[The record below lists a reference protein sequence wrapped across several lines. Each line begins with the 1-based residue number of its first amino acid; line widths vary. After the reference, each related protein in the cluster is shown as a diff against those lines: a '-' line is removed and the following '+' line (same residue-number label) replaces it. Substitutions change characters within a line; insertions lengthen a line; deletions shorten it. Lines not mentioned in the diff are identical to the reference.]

1 MMVVLSSLEIAR
13 DRLERIRDQLRI
25 AEEGVDIDSV
35 LYMNLMEILD
45 DNGPI
50 DYPYDPNRMTDK
62 QKEYAEG
69 VSG

>member
-1 MMVVLSSLEIAR
+1 MMTELEIFR

-50 DYPYDPNRMTDK
+50 DYPYDPRKMTDE
-62 QKEYAEG
+62 QKEHARE